1 MLSRLPAAPEA
12 RAPPPPRTRRTAEA
26 QRSFERSESIPPPAA
41 RSADVLR
48 TTMKAWRKTGQ
59 VRAGGWGTHS
69 GLCLAWLE
77 PSLKRR
83 TSRYFYRGWKIDVS
97 PGQVGYRLC
106 HFLPGTLTSYG
117 QPYGLLWQRE
127 VKGISPRIWT
137 FCMPCSCHECD
148 PALPVAPFSY
158 GDRGSTFWWTRGRL
172 LAALPRSFC

>member
-1 MLSRLPAAPEA
+1 MIHLQVGKPGHPTSHVHLQAPATRRRPTAPADHPRGAEPA
-12 RAPPPPRTRRTAEA
+12 TSPQPGAQPPSCRTRSATPASTPHPA
-26 QRSFERSESIPPPAA
+26 DHSSPRSFERSESIRPPAA
-41 RSADVLR
+41 RSADALR

-117 QPYGLLWQRE
+117 QPYG
-127 VKGISPRIWT
+127 
-137 FCMPCSCHECD
+137 
-148 PALPVAPFSY
+148 
-158 GDRGSTFWWTRGRL
+158 
-172 LAALPRSFC
+172 